1 MQIKKA
7 KDRIIE
13 TATQLFHQK
22 GYNST
27 GINEVIAEAQVA
39 KSTLY
44 QHFKS
49 KDALCVAFL
58 EHRHEQ
64 WFDRL
69 QKMVNEQPSTKAK
82 LLGLFDFVMLMNTQE
97 NFRGCSFL
105 NIISEVSNEQ
115 QAIIEVV
122 RSHKTDLQN
131 YITELAGKAWNAQAM
146 HLYFLFESAII
157 ESQLYR
163 SQTPVL
169 EIKQIVEQLLNK
181 G

>member
-1 MQIKKA
+1 MQKKKA

-13 TATQLFHQK
+13 VATRLFHQK

-27 GINEVIAEAQVA
+27 GINEVIAQAEVA

-58 EHRHEQ
+58 EHRHTQ
-64 WFDRL
+64 WFARL
-69 QKMVNEQPSTKAK
+69 QKVVNAQVATKAK
-82 LLGLFDFVMLMNTQE
+82 LLGMFDFVMLMNKQE

-105 NIISEVSNEQ
+105 NVLSEVSSEQ
-115 QAIIEVV
+115 QEIVEVI

-131 YITELAGKAWNAQAM
+131 YIVELAGEEWKVEAM

-157 ESQLYR
+157 ESQLYK
-163 SQTPVL
+163 SQEPVL
-169 EIKQIVEQLLNK
+169 KIKQIVERLLQ
-181 G
+181 